1 MSQNKLD
8 LTPFRP
14 KNNLSIP
21 NLISLI
27 RIAMIPWILWAYNS
41 SRVMLS
47 VTLVL
52 VSWVSDVVDGFIAR
66 HFNQITEL
74 GKVLDPVA
82 DKLTQIAMAVILCGS
97 FRQVLPLMVILVVKE
112 LLTLLLG
119 LRMMKNGG
127 AAICAKWWGK
137 VSTGAFYLG
146 MLLIMLFSQQLGY
159 PGVTG
164 ICIVISLLM
173 LFSLIQY
180 WREFQRLNKQALAA
194 AQSN

>member
-8 LTPFRP
+8 LTLFRP

-41 SRVMLS
+41 GRVMLS

-173 LFSLIQY
+173 LFSLIQ
-180 WREFQRLNKQALAA
+180 
-194 AQSN
+194 